1 MHFNHLATF
10 WLLASLTNAGRP
22 KNRTTCTIEAS
33 GTNSTDDA
41 PAIRTAFER
50 CGHHGKVI
58 FKSTT
63 YYVNSVL
70 NITGLEDVEVDIQ
83 GTLLVCLFL

>member
-1 MHFNHLATF
+1 MHFYHLTTLGF
-10 WLLASLTNAGRP
+10 LASLTNAGRSE
-22 KNRTTCTIEAS
+22 NRTTCTIEAS

-58 FKSTT
+58 IKPTT

-70 NITGLEDVEVDIQ
+70 NITNLEDVEIDMQ
-83 GTLLVCLFL
+83 GTLLVCLSL